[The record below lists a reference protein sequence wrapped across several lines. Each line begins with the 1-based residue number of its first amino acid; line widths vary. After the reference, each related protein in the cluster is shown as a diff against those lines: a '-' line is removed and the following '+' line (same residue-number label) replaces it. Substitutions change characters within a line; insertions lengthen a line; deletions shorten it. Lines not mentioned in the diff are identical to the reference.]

1 MQQLYRIFIYIKEME
16 WDALA
21 RSKYNKWQFTTN
33 LRLKSLTFWQNTPEH
48 NNHVAY
54 QVQTIV
60 IVKEYLN
67 ER

>member
-1 MQQLYRIFIYIKEME
+1 MQQLYHIFIFIKE
-16 WDALA
+16 WDSLA
-21 RSKYNKWQFTTN
+21 RSIRKWQFTTN
-33 LRLKSLTFWQNTPEH
+33 LRLKLLTFWQNTPEH